1 MQSAQAIPAS
11 TRLSIPAA
19 DVPEKERTGS
29 ARGASLVDGLAL
41 AASAMG
47 ATQFPWNAGTGS
59 AGSSSWLVS
68 PSAARP
74 GAGAGYAKAA
84 TTASTAKE
92 KAATGPKITGEWS
105 FLTDPSLSVEE
116 KLARFM
122 IAVQKKLDGEL
133 TEKMKDYK
141 AKYGE
146 GGTEAK
152 SDGGGIFG
160 TILKVICPPLAIADS
175 VFGGVDEFLKD
186 ALQVLGGPLL
196 AALATAVGLPM
207 LAPAALAL
215 GEGLGA
221 MLGGGS
227 TPAKPKTGSSGT
239 TKADTT
245 KTDTTKEKTP
255 TKGTATKP
263 KTDPKTGTGEA
274 GSPDER
280 LEMLEIQR
288 LVEKQNQMFTLVSNV
303 MKGMHET
310 TMVAI
315 QNIR

>member
-1 MQSAQAIPAS
+1 MSSAQAIPAS
-11 TRLSIPAA
+11 NRLSIPAA
-19 DVPEKERTGS
+19 DVPEKERAGS
-29 ARGASLVDGLAL
+29 ARGASLVDGLPL
-41 AASAMG
+41 ASSATG
-47 ATQFPWNAGTGS
+47 ANPLRWITGTGS
-59 AGSSSWLVS
+59 AAPSSWLVS
-68 PSAARP
+68 PSATRP
-74 GAGAGYAKAA
+74 GAGGGYAKAA
-84 TTASTAKE
+84 TTSSTTKD
-92 KAATGPKITGEWS
+92 KAAAGPKITGEWS

-122 IAVQKKLDGEL
+122 MAVQKKLDGEL
-133 TEKMKDYK
+133 TQKMKDYK

-152 SDGGGIFG
+152 KDGGGIFG

-227 TPAKPKTGSSGT
+227 TPAKAKTGSSGT
-239 TKADTT
+239 K
-245 KTDTTKEKTP
+245 KTDTTKDKTP
-255 TKGTATKP
+255 TKP

>member
-1 MQSAQAIPAS
+1 
-11 TRLSIPAA
+11 
-19 DVPEKERTGS
+19 V
-29 ARGASLVDGLAL
+29 
-41 AASAMG
+41 
-47 ATQFPWNAGTGS
+47 
-59 AGSSSWLVS
+59 
-68 PSAARP
+68 
-74 GAGAGYAKAA
+74 
-84 TTASTAKE
+84 
-92 KAATGPKITGEWS
+92 
-105 FLTDPSLSVEE
+105 
-116 KLARFM
+116 
-122 IAVQKKLDGEL
+122 
-133 TEKMKDYK
+133 
-141 AKYGE
+141 
-146 GGTEAK
+146 
-152 SDGGGIFG
+152 
-160 TILKVICPPLAIADS
+160 
-175 VFGGVDEFLKD
+175 
-186 ALQVLGGPLL
+186 L

-227 TPAKPKTGSSGT
+227 TPAKPKSGSSGT
-239 TKADTT
+239 AKDKTT
-245 KTDTTKEKTP
+245 
-255 TKGTATKP
+255 TKP

>member
-1 MQSAQAIPAS
+1 MPSAQAIPAALLPS
-11 TRLSIPAA
+11 VPPA
-19 DVPEKERTGS
+19 DVPERERTGS
-29 ARGASLVDGLAL
+29 ARGTILVDGLAL
-41 AASAMG
+41 ASSANA
-47 ATQFPWNAGTGS
+47 ATQIPWIAGTG
-59 AGSSSWLVS
+59 AAAPSSWLVS
-68 PSAARP
+68 PSASRP
-74 GAGAGYAKAA
+74 GGGEGYAKAA
-84 TTASTAKE
+84 TSASATKG
-92 KAATGPKITGEWS
+92 KASTGPKITGEWS

-133 TEKMKDYK
+133 TQRMKDYK
-141 AKYGE
+141 ARYGE
-146 GGTEAK
+146 GSADAK
-152 SDGGGIFG
+152 KNDGGLFG

-175 VFGGVDEFLKD
+175 LFGGVDEFLKD
-186 ALQVLGGPLL
+186 ALQVLGGPVL

-227 TPAKPKTGSSGT
+227 APAKPKGGSSGA
-239 TKADTT
+239 TKD
-245 KTDTTKEKTP
+245 KTP
-255 TKGTATKP
+255 AKGTTTTKP
-263 KTDPKTGTGEA
+263 KADPKTRPGEA

>member
-1 MQSAQAIPAS
+1 MSSAQAIPAPS
-11 TRLSIPAA
+11 RLSVPAA
-19 DVPEKERTGS
+19 DVPGKERAVS
-29 ARGASLVDGLAL
+29 SRGASLVDAVAL
-41 AASAMG
+41 AALATG
-47 ATQFPWNAGTGS
+47 AVQLPWTTGTGG
-59 AGSSSWLVS
+59 AASSSWLVS
-68 PSAARP
+68 PSATRP
-74 GAGAGYAKAA
+74 GAGAGYANPA
-84 TTASTAKE
+84 TSASTAKD
-92 KAATGPKITGEWS
+92 KPVAGPKITGEWS
-105 FLTDPSLSVEE
+105 FLSDPALSVEE

-122 IAVQKKLDGEL
+122 MAVQKKLDGEL
-133 TEKMKDYK
+133 TQRMKDYK

-146 GGTEAK
+146 GGTESK
-152 SDGGGIFG
+152 TDGGGIFG

-227 TPAKPKTGSSGT
+227 TTAKPKTGSSGT
-239 TKADTT
+239 TK
-245 KTDTTKEKTP
+245 TDTTKDKTP
-255 TKGTATKP
+255 TKGTTTKP

>member
-1 MQSAQAIPAS
+1 
-11 TRLSIPAA
+11 
-19 DVPEKERTGS
+19 
-29 ARGASLVDGLAL
+29 
-41 AASAMG
+41 
-47 ATQFPWNAGTGS
+47 
-59 AGSSSWLVS
+59 
-68 PSAARP
+68 
-74 GAGAGYAKAA
+74 
-84 TTASTAKE
+84 
-92 KAATGPKITGEWS
+92 
-105 FLTDPSLSVEE
+105 
-116 KLARFM
+116 
-122 IAVQKKLDGEL
+122 VQKKLDGEL
-133 TEKMKDYK
+133 TQKMKDYK

-146 GGTEAK
+146 AGTEAK
-152 SDGGGIFG
+152 KDDGGIFG

-175 VFGGVDEFLKD
+175 VFGGVDEFLKN

-196 AALATAVGLPM
+196 AALATALGLPM

-227 TPAKPKTGSSGT
+227 KPAKPKT
-239 TKADTT
+239 DTT
-245 KTDTTKEKTP
+245 KDKTP
-255 TKGTATKP
+255 TKGTTTKP
-263 KTDPKTGTGEA
+263 KTDPKADPKTGTGEA

>member
-1 MQSAQAIPAS
+1 MSSAQAIPAS
-11 TRLSIPAA
+11 NRLFIPAA
-19 DVPEKERTGS
+19 DVPEKERTGP
-29 ARGASLVDGLAL
+29 ATGTSLVDGLPL
-41 AASAMG
+41 ASSAIG
-47 ATQFPWNAGTGS
+47 AMQLPWITGTGG
-59 AGSSSWLVS
+59 AAPSSWLVS
-68 PSAARP
+68 PSATRP
-74 GAGAGYAKAA
+74 GVGAGYAKAA
-84 TTASTAKE
+84 TTASTTKD
-92 KAATGPKITGEWS
+92 KAAAGPKITGEWS

-122 IAVQKKLDGEL
+122 MAVQKKLDGEL
-133 TEKMKDYK
+133 TQKMKDYK
-141 AKYGE
+141 AKDGE

-152 SDGGGIFG
+152 KDGGGLFG
-160 TILKVICPPLAIADS
+160 TLLKVICPPLAIADS

-227 TPAKPKTGSSGT
+227 TPAKPKSGSSGT
-239 TKADTT
+239 AKDKTT
-245 KTDTTKEKTP
+245 
-255 TKGTATKP
+255 TKP

>member
-1 MQSAQAIPAS
+1 
-11 TRLSIPAA
+11 
-19 DVPEKERTGS
+19 
-29 ARGASLVDGLAL
+29 
-41 AASAMG
+41 
-47 ATQFPWNAGTGS
+47 
-59 AGSSSWLVS
+59 
-68 PSAARP
+68 
-74 GAGAGYAKAA
+74 
-84 TTASTAKE
+84 
-92 KAATGPKITGEWS
+92 
-105 FLTDPSLSVEE
+105 
-116 KLARFM
+116 
-122 IAVQKKLDGEL
+122 VQKKLDGEL
-133 TEKMKDYK
+133 TQKMKDYK

-186 ALQVLGGPLL
+186 ALQALGGPLL

-227 TPAKPKTGSSGT
+227 TPAKPKNGSSGT
-239 TKADTT
+239 TKD
-245 KTDTTKEKTP
+245 KTP
-255 TKGTATKP
+255 TKGTTTKP
-263 KTDPKTGTGEA
+263 KADPKTGAGEA

>member
-1 MQSAQAIPAS
+1 MSSPQAIPAS
-11 TRLSIPAA
+11 NRLSIPAA
-19 DVPEKERTGS
+19 DVPEKERTTS
-29 ARGASLVDGLAL
+29 ARGTSLVDGLAL
-41 AASAMG
+41 ASSAIG
-47 ATQFPWNAGTGS
+47 AMQLPWITGTGGAS
-59 AGSSSWLVS
+59 PSSWLVS

-84 TTASTAKE
+84 TTASTAKD
-92 KAATGPKITGEWS
+92 KAAAGPKITGEWS

-122 IAVQKKLDGEL
+122 MAVQKKLDGEL
-133 TEKMKDYK
+133 TQKMKDYK

-152 SDGGGIFG
+152 GDGGGFFG
-160 TILKVICPPLAIADS
+160 TLLKVICPPLAIADS
-175 VFGGVDEFLKD
+175 IFGGVDEFLKD

-227 TPAKPKTGSSGT
+227 TPAKPKSGSSGT
-239 TKADTT
+239 TKD
-245 KTDTTKEKTP
+245 KTP
-255 TKGTATKP
+255 TKP
-263 KTDPKTGTGEA
+263 KTDPKAGTGEA

>member
-1 MQSAQAIPAS
+1 
-11 TRLSIPAA
+11 
-19 DVPEKERTGS
+19 
-29 ARGASLVDGLAL
+29 
-41 AASAMG
+41 
-47 ATQFPWNAGTGS
+47 
-59 AGSSSWLVS
+59 
-68 PSAARP
+68 
-74 GAGAGYAKAA
+74 
-84 TTASTAKE
+84 
-92 KAATGPKITGEWS
+92 
-105 FLTDPSLSVEE
+105 
-116 KLARFM
+116 
-122 IAVQKKLDGEL
+122 VQKKLDGEL
-133 TEKMKDYK
+133 TQKMKDYK

-146 GGTEAK
+146 AGTEAK
-152 SDGGGIFG
+152 KDDGGIFG

-175 VFGGVDEFLKD
+175 VFGGVDEFLKN

-196 AALATAVGLPM
+196 AALATALGLPM

-227 TPAKPKTGSSGT
+227 TPAK
-239 TKADTT
+239 T
-245 KTDTTKEKTP
+245 KTDTTKDKTP
-255 TKGTATKP
+255 TKGTTTKP
-263 KTDPKTGTGEA
+263 KTDPKADPKTGTGEA

>member
-1 MQSAQAIPAS
+1 MSSAQAIPAS
-11 TRLSIPAA
+11 SRLSVPAA
-19 DVPEKERTGS
+19 DVPEQERTGS
-29 ARGASLVDGLAL
+29 ARGASAVDGLAV
-41 AASAMG
+41 ASAAG
-47 ATQFPWNAGTGS
+47 ALQFPWMTGTGGV
-59 AGSSSWLVS
+59 APSSWLVS
-68 PSAARP
+68 PLATRP
-74 GAGAGYAKAA
+74 GGGAGYARSAA
-84 TTASTAKE
+84 TASTTKKE
-92 KAATGPKITGEWS
+92 APSGPRITGEWS

-133 TEKMKDYK
+133 TQKMKDYK
-141 AKYGE
+141 ARYGE

-152 SDGGGIFG
+152 KDDGGLFG
-160 TILKVICPPLAIADS
+160 TILKVICPPLAIAGS

-186 ALQVLGGPLL
+186 ALQTLGGPLL

-227 TPAKPKTGSSGT
+227 TQAKPKGGSSGT
-239 TKADTT
+239 SRAPDK
-245 KTDTTKEKTP
+245 KTDT
-255 TKGTATKP
+255 KGTTTPKPKADP

>member
-1 MQSAQAIPAS
+1 MTSAQAIPAS
-11 TRLSIPAA
+11 NRPSAPAA
-19 DVPEKERTGS
+19 DVTEKERTGS
-29 ARGASLVDGLAL
+29 ARGSSLVDGVSLASNAI
-41 AASAMG
+41 AAM
-47 ATQFPWNAGTGS
+47 QLPWITGTGS
-59 AGSSSWLVS
+59 AASSAWLVS

-84 TTASTAKE
+84 TTASPAKE

-122 IAVQKKLDGEL
+122 MAVQKKLDGEL
-133 TEKMKDYK
+133 TQKMKDYK

-146 GGTEAK
+146 AGTEGK
-152 SDGGGIFG
+152 KDDGGIFG

-186 ALQVLGGPLL
+186 ALQVLGGPIL
-196 AALATAVGLPM
+196 AALATALGLPM

-239 TKADTT
+239 TKG
-245 KTDTTKEKTP
+245 KTP
-255 TKGTATKP
+255 TRGTATPKP
-263 KTDPKTGTGEA
+263 KADPKADPKTATGEA

>member
-29 ARGASLVDGLAL
+29 ARGASLVDALAL
-41 AASAMG
+41 ASSAMG
-47 ATQFPWNAGTGS
+47 ATQFPWNTGTGS

-84 TTASTAKE
+84 TTGSTAKE
-92 KAATGPKITGEWS
+92 KAAAGPKITGEWS
-105 FLTDPSLSVEE
+105 FLSDPSLSVEE

-160 TILKVICPPLAIADS
+160 AILKVICPPLAIADS
-175 VFGGVDEFLKD
+175 VFGGVDEFLKN

-196 AALATAVGLPM
+196 AALATALGLPM
-207 LAPAALAL
+207 LA
-215 GEGLGA
+215 
-221 MLGGGS
+221 
-227 TPAKPKTGSSGT
+227 K
-239 TKADTT
+239 
-245 KTDTTKEKTP
+245 
-255 TKGTATKP
+255 
-263 KTDPKTGTGEA
+263 
-274 GSPDER
+274 
-280 LEMLEIQR
+280 
-288 LVEKQNQMFTLVSNV
+288 
-303 MKGMHET
+303 
-310 TMVAI
+310 
-315 QNIR
+315 

>member
-1 MQSAQAIPAS
+1 
-11 TRLSIPAA
+11 
-19 DVPEKERTGS
+19 
-29 ARGASLVDGLAL
+29 
-41 AASAMG
+41 
-47 ATQFPWNAGTGS
+47 
-59 AGSSSWLVS
+59 
-68 PSAARP
+68 
-74 GAGAGYAKAA
+74 
-84 TTASTAKE
+84 
-92 KAATGPKITGEWS
+92 
-105 FLTDPSLSVEE
+105 
-116 KLARFM
+116 M

-146 GGTEAK
+146 GGADAK

-227 TPAKPKTGSSGT
+227 TPAKPRSGSSGT
-239 TKADTT
+239 TKD
-245 KTDTTKEKTP
+245 KTP
-255 TKGTATKP
+255 TKGTTTKP
-263 KTDPKTGTGEA
+263 KTDPKTDPKTAQGEA